1 MTANAKIKKLRNI
14 LKAMDS
20 ALVAFSG
27 GTDSSFLVRVA
38 KEEISG
44 RLLAVTGVSKSIPV
58 SEIDQAVSLAR
69 KLKVRH
75 RLIADRPPKE
85 FWANPAQRCY
95 YCKKAL
101 FSRLKKLAKKE
112 KLKFVIDAT
121 NADDPGDYRPGTR
134 AMEELG
140 IGSPL
145 KEAGLTKKEI
155 RAFSRKMGLRTW
167 HKPSMACLASRIPYG
182 ERITPEK
189 QEMVGSA
196 EEFIRGLGFDQV
208 RVRLQ
213 GKLGRV
219 ELEEKD
225 IPVAIKSRRKISR
238 KLKALGFVYAAID
251 LDGYRMGSHNE
262 VLKWTKK
269 R

>member
-1 MTANAKIKKLRNI
+1 MTANAKLKKLRNI

-95 YCKKAL
+95 YCKKATKINTNIIRNTATGKP
-101 FSRLKKLAKKE
+101 FSVRSN
-112 KLKFVIDAT
+112 ID
-121 NADDPGDYRPGTR
+121 
-134 AMEELG
+134 
-140 IGSPL
+140 
-145 KEAGLTKKEI
+145 K
-155 RAFSRKMGLRTW
+155 
-167 HKPSMACLASRIPYG
+167 
-182 ERITPEK
+182 
-189 QEMVGSA
+189 
-196 EEFIRGLGFDQV
+196 
-208 RVRLQ
+208 
-213 GKLGRV
+213 
-219 ELEEKD
+219 
-225 IPVAIKSRRKISR
+225 
-238 KLKALGFVYAAID
+238 KAL
-251 LDGYRMGSHNE
+251 S
-262 VLKWTKK
+262 K
-269 R
+269 